1 MSLLPTDNEL
11 FYQVLILEA
20 DSQQAGT
27 ILKVLA
33 QRNLRGTVATTP
45 ISARKLLD
53 RACWNLVFLSSDFPH
68 AEGQGDS
75 FWVLNRIRSL
85 SPELPVVMVDS
96 KDSARTAIKALE
108 QGCVDFIPNDP
119 DAAAIEQILDAYLPN
134 HSTRAAAMI
143 ALDDQKTY
151 PIVGGSEVLKK
162 LIRMARS
169 VAPTAAPVLISGPS
183 GTGKEL
189 IARLI
194 HNESRRC
201 EGAFIQVNCAALS
214 ESLLESELFG
224 HEKGAFTGAVV
235 SRQGC
240 LERAHGGTLLLDE
253 ITETPPAF
261 QAKLLRA
268 LEQMQFERV
277 GGQDNIRVNVRVIS
291 TTNQDIHKLV
301 QEGQFRA
308 DLYYRLAAVRLQM
321 SSLNE
326 RIEDLPDLVWWFIN
340 QFAAE
345 AGRVIT
351 EISPETLRLFEC
363 SCWPGNIRQLRNTI
377 RTAMILGQGPV
388 LCVTGLPWILEELL
402 GDSARASDPRTF
414 DLGRTS
420 LRELERRA
428 ILATLDETE
437 GNQTR
442 AAEVLGISDRTL
454 RDKVK
459 KYRQHDYV
467 AISS

>member
-1 MSLLPTDNEL
+1 MSNHSET
-11 FYQVLILEA
+11 FYQVLLLDA
-20 DSQQAGT
+20 DARRTGT

-53 RACWNLVFLSSDFPH
+53 RNCWKLIFLSSDF
-68 AEGQGDS
+68 AAGEGQSGS
-75 FWVLNRIRSL
+75 FGILDRIRSQW
-85 SPELPVVMVDS
+85 PELPVVMVDS
-96 KDSARTAIKALE
+96 NDSAKTAMKAME
-108 QGCVDFIPNDP
+108 QGCTDFIANGPEV
-119 DAAAIEQILDAYLPN
+119 AAVEHVLDTYLPN

-143 ALDDQKTY
+143 ALDDQTAY
-151 PIVGGSEVLKK
+151 PMIGSSEVLKK
-162 LIRMARS
+162 MIRMARS

-189 IARLI
+189 IAQLI
-194 HNESRRC
+194 HNESRRSR
-201 EGAFIQVNCAALS
+201 GPFVRVNCAALT

-224 HEKGAFTGAVV
+224 HEKGAFTGAIM

-253 ITETPPAF
+253 ITETPSAF

-277 GGQDNIRVNVRVIS
+277 GGHDNIRVNVRIVS
-291 TTNQDIHKLV
+291 TTNQDIHRLV
-301 QEGQFRA
+301 QEGRFRA
-308 DLYYRLAAVRLQM
+308 DLYYRMAAVRLQM
-321 SSLNE
+321 PSLQQ
-326 RIEDLPDLVWWFIN
+326 RMEDLPDLVWWFVN
-340 QFAAE
+340 QFASE

-351 EISPETLRLFEC
+351 EISTETLRLFEC
-363 SCWPGNIRQLRNTI
+363 CCWPGNIRQLRNII

-388 LCVTGLPWILEELL
+388 LCVTQLPWVLEELL
-402 GDSARASDPRTF
+402 GDAAGDCDGQEL
-414 DLGRTS
+414 DLGNTS

-428 ILATLDETE
+428 ILATLDQTE

-442 AAEVLGISDRTL
+442 AAQVLGISDRTL

-459 KYRQHDYV
+459 KYRQHEYATV
-467 AISS
+467 SS

>member
-1 MSLLPTDNEL
+1 MSPLSTHSEP
-11 FYQVLILEA
+11 FYQVLLLEA
-20 DSQQAGT
+20 DSKRAGT

-33 QRNLRGTVATTP
+33 GRNLRGTVATTP

-53 RACWNLVFLSSDFPH
+53 RDCWNLVFLSSDFP
-68 AEGQGDS
+68 AMEGPGDG
-75 FWVLNRIRSL
+75 FGILDRIRAQM
-85 SPELPVVMVDS
+85 PELPVVMVDS
-96 KDSARTAIKALE
+96 KDSAKTAMKAME
-108 QGCVDFIPNDP
+108 QGCADFIADGP
-119 DAAAIEQILDAYLPN
+119 DAAAVEGVLDAYLPN
-134 HSTRAAAMI
+134 HSTCAAAMVTV
-143 ALDDQKTY
+143 DEKPY
-151 PIVGGSEVLKK
+151 PMIGRSEVLKQ

-169 VAPTAAPVLISGPS
+169 VSPTAAPVLISGPS

-189 IARLI
+189 IAQLV
-194 HNESRRC
+194 HTESRRSR
-201 EGAFIQVNCAALS
+201 APFVRVNCAALT

-277 GGQDNIRVNVRVIS
+277 GGSDNIRVNVRVVS
-291 TTNQDIHKLV
+291 TTNQDIHRLV
-301 QEGQFRA
+301 QEGRFRA

-321 SSLNE
+321 PSLRE
-326 RIEDLPDLVWWFIN
+326 RMDDLPDLVWWFVN

-351 EISPETLRLFEC
+351 AISPDTLRLFEC
-363 SCWPGNIRQLRNTI
+363 CRWPGNIRQLRNVI

-388 LCVTGLPWILEELL
+388 LCVSRLPWVLEELL
-402 GDSARASDPRTF
+402 GDAVDACRPEALDM
-414 DLGRTS
+414 GKTS
-420 LRELERRA
+420 LQELERRA
-428 ILATLDETE
+428 ILATLDRTE

-442 AAEVLGISDRTL
+442 AARVLGISDRTL

-459 KYRQHDYV
+459 KYRHHESV
-467 AISS
+467 TVRS